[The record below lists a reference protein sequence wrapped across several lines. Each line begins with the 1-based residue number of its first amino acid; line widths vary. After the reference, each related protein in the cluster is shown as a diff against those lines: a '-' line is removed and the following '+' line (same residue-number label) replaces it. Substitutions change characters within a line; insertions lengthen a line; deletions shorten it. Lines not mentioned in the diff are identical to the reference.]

1 MPPKKNQRSRPAV
14 FVWDGDHM
22 IPLPRFKLLCDRQF
36 VVHEEYVLEPVV
48 NRSMASHNHYF
59 AALGD
64 AWDNLAEEFDG
75 KFPTPEH
82 LRAHALV
89 KTGWCTET
97 DTVCDTPKEAKSL
110 AALIRRLSPYAVIQI
125 SGNVV
130 KVFEPVSQ
138 QMHGPNAMRKE
149 AFEDSK
155 NDVLNY
161 VAGMTHSTP
170 RELKKNAGRSA

>member
-1 MPPKKNQRSRPAV
+1 MSPKKNQKTRPAV
-14 FVWDGDHM
+14 FVWNGEYM
-22 IPLPRFKLLCDRQF
+22 IPLPRFKRLCDMQF

-59 AALGD
+59 TAISD
-64 AWDNLAEEFDG
+64 VWNNLAEEYDG

-97 DTVCDTPKEAKSL
+97 DTVAESPRAAKSL
-110 AALIRRLSPYAVIQI
+110 AALIRKLSPYAVIQI

-149 AFEDSK
+149 PFEESK

-161 VAGMTHSTP
+161 IAPMARTTP